1 MTDKLDDILKNHLD
15 THGDDSAA
23 TQRVLNALATPLP
36 RQRVSLWR
44 LPGALLDWQFA
55 PAWPRVAVLA
65 SCAAIGFV
73 VGLGSMD
80 YFDGTP
86 SSFSSAAA
94 SDLSALFEPEAVTGV
109 RP

>member
-1 MTDKLDDILKNHLD
+1 MTDKLDALLKNHLAA
-15 THGDDSAA
+15 GADDPGSA
-23 TQRVLNALATPLP
+23 QRVLTALAAPLP
-36 RQRVSLWR
+36 RQRGAWRR

-65 SCAAIGFV
+65 ACAGIGFV

-86 SSFSSAAA
+86 SPFASAAA
-94 SDLSALFEPEAVTGV
+94 SDVTALFEPEPVTGA